1 MCRSV
6 SRATAF
12 YVLVQISHGVIISI
26 LGLTITTARR
36 EVESP
41 TLPLKALLMDLTP
54 VTSVH
59 ILLNHP
65 YPQESPEVA
74 SF

>member
-1 MCRSV
+1 MCRPV
-6 SRATAF
+6 SRPTAF
-12 YVLVQISHGVIISI
+12 YVLVQISHDVIISI
-26 LGLTITTARR
+26 LAPTITAAGK

-41 TLPLKALLMDLTP
+41 TLLLKALLMDLTL
-54 VTSVH
+54 VTLVH

>member
-1 MCRSV
+1 MCRPV

-12 YVLVQISHGVIISI
+12 YVLVQISHGIIIMI
-26 LGLTITTARR
+26 LGPPITTAGK

-41 TLPLKALLMDLTP
+41 IVPLKALLIDLTL

-59 ILLNHP
+59 ILLSHP
-65 YPQESPEVA
+65 YPQESPEVE